1 VRREAPAGLAEGQTV
16 DLGIRPE
23 HVEISGLIDHTTP
36 ENTQKTSQLTIEVNL
51 VEPLGRETLIRGSLP
66 TSDVTLNVQ
75 APQIGVGVRAIA
87 STSNSTS
94 TSCLSLTPLLGM
106 HDILENVV

>member
-1 VRREAPAGLAEGQTV
+1 MQLTEGQTV
-16 DLGIRPE
+16 DLGICPE
-23 HVEISGLIDHTTP
+23 HVEIAGLIDSTTP
-36 ENTQKTSQLTIEVNL
+36 ENTHKTSQLLTIEVNL